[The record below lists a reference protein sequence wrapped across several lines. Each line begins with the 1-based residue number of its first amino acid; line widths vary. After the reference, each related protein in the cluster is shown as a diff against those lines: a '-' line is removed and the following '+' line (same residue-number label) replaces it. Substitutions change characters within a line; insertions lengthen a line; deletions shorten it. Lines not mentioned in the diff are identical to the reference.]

1 MDLNIGVQGRE
12 FALLRCEEFGV
23 EIAEVDCKGA
33 VVGELVGGCAADA
46 EGGVGACRK
55 DRDMLDTED
64 DSDIKVKR
72 TEGKHTK

>member
-1 MDLNIGVQGRE
+1 MDLNIRVQGRK
-12 FALLRCEEFGV
+12 FTLLRYEKFSV

-55 DRDMLDTED
+55 D
-64 DSDIKVKR
+64 
-72 TEGKHTK
+72 